1 MSHQVIWTKKTEH
14 FFADMANLN
23 ETERDVLH
31 CRVMGMTRVQTSMYL
46 DGLSVST
53 IDRIVKVL
61 KAKYDRVQQEYPD
74 DLRPRRYS
82 AEETYMD
89 EH

>member
-1 MSHQVIWTKKTEH
+1 M

-23 ETERDVLH
+23 QTERDVLH
-31 CRVMGMTRVQTSMYL
+31 CRVMGMTSVQTSMYL
-46 DGLSVST
+46 DGISVSA
-53 IDRIVKVL
+53 IDKIVKVL
-61 KAKYDRVQQEYPD
+61 KVKYDAVQHEYPNE
-74 DLRPRRYS
+74 LKPRRYS